1 MVYFEKSQP
10 APTIRNTH
18 NSQEILDR
26 LEVDFHNKCYICE
39 EKEPEN
45 INIEHFVSH
54 QGDNQLRL
62 DWNNLFLSCR
72 HCNDIKS
79 TKYDNLLNC
88 TVLSDCVDTAI
99 HYYCSPMPKEKPI
112 FKVLVSSDKAEETKE
127 LLEKCFNG
135 EHTAQKTLE
144 GSNLR
149 SSLLKEL
156 RVFQNL
162 LFDYY
167 ENKDNEYFLI
177 KIKEH
182 LSNRSAF
189 TAFKRWI
196 IRDNQVLNQEF
207 KQYIGE
213 IT

>member
-10 APTIRNTH
+10 APNIRSTH

-26 LEVDFHNKCYICE
+26 LKSDFHNKCYICE
-39 EKEPEN
+39 EKKPQN

-54 QGDNQLRL
+54 KGNKDLKL

-88 TVLSDCVDTAI
+88 TILSDCVDTAL
-99 HYYCSPMPKEKPI
+99 HYCCMPMPKEKPI
-112 FKVLVSSDKAEETKE
+112 FKVLIPSDKAELTKE

-135 EHTAQKTLE
+135 EHTAQKVLE
-144 GSNLR
+144 SSNLR

-156 RVFQNL
+156 RLFQNL

-167 ENKDNEYFLI
+167 ENEDNEYFLI

-196 IRDNQVLNQEF
+196 IRDNPTLNQQF
-207 KQYIGE
+207 KQHIKD
-213 IT
+213 